1 MQVKNFNERL
11 EAGLVKIG
19 EEVRKQIEQPEAKIL
34 PEREVLKQSIQSVAA
49 QIPRASAATEAAKN
63 ESDKRTVLPDYL
75 HSGDANKAAVA
86 EVERLV
92 GIAFSE
98 SLLSALAEAKKRPP
112 FVEDAFHDAL
122 TDKLLPE
129 LQKRGIL
136 KQSGDEHS

>member
-1 MQVKNFNERL
+1 MQVKNFNEKL

-19 EEVRKQIEQPEAKIL
+19 EEVKKQIEKPEAKIL
-34 PEREVLKQSIQSVAA
+34 PEREVLKQSIQSLAA
-49 QIPRASAATEAAKN
+49 QIPNASVAAEAAKN

-75 HSGDANKAAVA
+75 QSGGADKAAVA

-92 GIAFSE
+92 GVTFSE
-98 SLLSALAEAKKRPP
+98 GLFSALAEARKRPP

-136 KQSGDEHS
+136 RQSR

>member
-1 MQVKNFNERL
+1 MQVRNFNEKL
-11 EAGLVKIG
+11 EVGLIKIG
-19 EEVRKQIEQPEAKIL
+19 EEVKKQIEQPEARIL

-49 QIPRASAATEAAKN
+49 QIPNASAAAEAAKN

-75 HSGDANKAAVA
+75 QSGGTDKAATA

-92 GIAFSE
+92 GIAFDE
-98 SLLSALAEAKKRPP
+98 GLFSALAEARKRPP

-129 LQKRGIL
+129 LKKRGFL
-136 KQSGDEHS
+136 K